1 MLKRKKLK
9 DISKFPPFMLILF
22 KPINSGEK
30 FPTLACLFSM
40 YDHSKPSNSRNG
52 PAPAKHLSML
62 NQVPHYT
69 ACTLLLN
76 ELCK

>member
-1 MLKRKKLK
+1 
-9 DISKFPPFMLILF
+9 MLIPF
-22 KPINSGEK
+22 KPINLGEK
-30 FPTLACLFSM
+30 FPKLACLFGG